1 MAFNELIMG
10 DKINN
15 DHQRRIYN
23 LAEYLRWSFLTKILT
38 GNSSLQKR
46 HQGCLTIQID
56 GLKYAYDLQQT
67 DSNLRNLIKIE
78 VPKMKKS
85 ENYHTKS
92 IKHLKN
98 LSLPRRPSPKKK
110 KRLFTIT
117 NTTVKRH
124 FRILQ
129 R

>member
-1 MAFNELIMG
+1 MG

-23 LAEYLRWSFLTKILT
+23 LAEYLRWSFRTKILT

-67 DSNLRNLIKIE
+67 GSNLR
-78 VPKMKKS
+78 KMKKS

-110 KRLFTIT
+110 RLFTII
-117 NTTVKRH
+117 NTSVKCH